1 MARLSS
7 AKAATA
13 VQIRSLPLFNPGSQ
27 RDFLLIMLTTEEIQ
41 FLKYWE
47 QNSKKKKKSIWQFSI
62 GLPLGVLIVA
72 SLFVNII
79 TGWHKKAAMVLYSH
93 SSLILVVL
101 IAAVSI
107 VVFITVFTSR
117 HRWEMQEQ
125 QYQELLVKQQTEK
138 EAANVSET

>member
-1 MARLSS
+1 
-7 AKAATA
+7 
-13 VQIRSLPLFNPGSQ
+13 
-27 RDFLLIMLTTEEIQ
+27 LIMLTTEEIA

-47 QNSKKKKKSIWQFSI
+47 QNRKKKKNSIWQMSI

-72 SLFVNII
+72 TLFVNII
-79 TGWHKKAAMVLYSH
+79 AGWHKKASMVLYSH

-107 VVFITVFTSR
+107 VVFITVFSSK

-125 QYQELLVKQQTEK
+125 QYQELLVKQQTEL